1 MLFSFIN
8 LNDLTILNYQYYV
21 SKPKSRHK
29 IIDSFNL
36 LLGKLS
42 PRLYA
47 HIKSPFAVVDKSY
60 HLTIGM

>member
-8 LNDLTILNYQYYV
+8 LNNLTILDYQYYV
-21 SKPKSRHK
+21 TKPKSRHK

-47 HIKSPFAVVDKSY
+47 HMKSPFE
-60 HLTIGM
+60 T